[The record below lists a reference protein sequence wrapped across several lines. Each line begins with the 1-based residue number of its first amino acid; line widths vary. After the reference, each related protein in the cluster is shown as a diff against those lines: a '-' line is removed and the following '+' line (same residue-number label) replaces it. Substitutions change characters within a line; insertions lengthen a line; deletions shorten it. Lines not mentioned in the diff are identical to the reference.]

1 LKSQKEFL
9 KDIVSSLEQAGIS
22 YMVSGSISSTFYGRP
37 RSTQDI
43 DIIIEAKIENL
54 QELVKILQNKK
65 YYADEEAAAVALS
78 HTSIF
83 NVFDASSGY
92 KADLIIRKDRPYSIE
107 EFKRRRTVDVLGLSI
122 HLVAPEDAILSKLE
136 WAKKGQSERQFTDAL
151 GVAIVQSDKL
161 DFEYMQT
168 WARILDIEEHLNR
181 LIEES
186 SKYR

>member
-92 KADLIIRKDRPYSIE
+92 KADFIIRKDRPYSIE

>member
-1 LKSQKEFL
+1 
-9 KDIVSSLEQAGIS
+9 
-22 YMVSGSISSTFYGRP
+22 MVSGSISSTFYGRP

-92 KADLIIRKDRPYSIE
+92 KADFIIRKDRPYSIE

>member
-22 YMVSGSISSTFYGRP
+22 YMVSGSTSSTFYGRP

-65 YYADEEAAAVALS
+65 YYADEEAAAEALS

-92 KADLIIRKDRPYSIE
+92 KADFIIRKDRPYSIE

>member
-1 LKSQKEFL
+1 
-9 KDIVSSLEQAGIS
+9 
-22 YMVSGSISSTFYGRP
+22 MVSGSISSTFYGRP

-65 YYADEEAAAVALS
+65 YYADEEAAAEALS

-136 WAKKGQSERQFTDAL
+136 WAKKGQSERQFTTDAL

-168 WARILDIEEHLNR
+168 WARILDIEDYLNR

>member
-1 LKSQKEFL
+1 
-9 KDIVSSLEQAGIS
+9 
-22 YMVSGSISSTFYGRP
+22 MVSGSISSTFYGRP

-92 KADLIIRKDRPYSIE
+92 KADFIIRKDRPYSIE

-168 WARILDIEEHLNR
+168 WARILDIEEYLNR
-181 LIEES
+181 LIDES